1 VDPSRLGR
9 GVLDTIRRRRLL
21 GDGDRVAVALS
32 GGPDSVALA
41 WLLRDLEPQTAW
53 RMAGLIHVHH
63 GLRGIEADVD
73 EAFCRGLAAR
83 MDLPVHVTHV
93 DVGQLARDRRVSI
106 EVAGREARYAAFE
119 TAAAALG
126 ATSVATGHTLDDQA
140 ETVLLRLLRGAGSR
154 GLSAI
159 RPKLG
164 RYVRPLIDCRR
175 AAILAY
181 LDSRQEPFREDA
193 SNQDLSIPRNR
204 IRRTLLPVLRGSW
217 PGAVVA
223 LARFAE
229 LAADDEACLMAL
241 ANAAGARVD
250 DVDGRV
256 ALDLGALDAL
266 PTALGRRVI
275 RGALEAAGGVPTFR
289 DVEAVS
295 RLARADKKESRLD
308 LRALTVR
315 RAGQRLRFD
324 RAGGPLTESE
334 GVTGTPQPLS
344 VPGEVTLSETGLT
357 IRASL
362 GTRADLAARPSLA
375 GPIAVLQADA
385 LPQLLAVRYRRPG
398 DRLRPLGAPG
408 TRKLQ
413 DWFVDRKVPRAD
425 RDRIPLV
432 VDDRDRIV
440 WVAGFT
446 IAHEYRVTAP
456 AEGVVVLEL
465 DKGNK

>member
-1 VDPSRLGR
+1 M
-9 GVLDTIRRRRLL
+9 
-21 GDGDRVAVALS
+21 ALS

-41 WLLRDLEPQTAW
+41 WLLRDLERRSAW
-53 RMAGLIHVHH
+53 RVAGLIHVHH
-63 GLRGIEADVD
+63 GLRGIEADAD

-93 DVGQLARDRRVSI
+93 DAGQLARDRRVSI
-106 EVAGREARYAAFE
+106 EVAGRQARYAAFE

-140 ETVLLRLLRGAGSR
+140 ETVLLRLLRGAGPR

-164 RYVRPLIDCRR
+164 PYVRPLIDCRR

-181 LDSRQEPFREDA
+181 LGSRHESFREDA

-204 IRRTLLPVLRGSW
+204 LRQTLLPVLRDSW

-241 ANAAGARVD
+241 ANEAGARVD
-250 DVDGRV
+250 DAEGRV
-256 ALDLGALDAL
+256 ALDLGVLGAL

-275 RGALEAAGGVPTFR
+275 RGAIEAAGGVPTFR

-315 RAGQRLRFD
+315 RVGQGLRFD

-334 GVTGTPQPLS
+334 SVTGTRQPLS
-344 VPGEVTLSETGLT
+344 VPGEVTLAETGLT

-362 GTRADLAARPSLA
+362 QPRADLAARPSSA
-375 GPIAVLQADA
+375 GPIAILQADA
-385 LPQLLAVRYRRPG
+385 LPQPLAVRYRRPG

-413 DWFVDRKVPRAD
+413 DWFVDRKVPRPD

-432 VDDRDRIV
+432 VDEHDRIV

>member
-1 VDPSRLGR
+1 MDPSRLGR

-41 WLLRDLEPQTAW
+41 WLLRGLESQSAW
-53 RMAGLIHVHH
+53 RVEGLIHVHH
-63 GLRGIEADVD
+63 GLRGTEADED
-73 EAFCRGLAAR
+73 EAFCRALAAR
-83 MDLPVHVTHV
+83 MDLPVHVTRA
-93 DVGQLARDRRVSI
+93 DVGQLARDRRISV

-119 TAAAALG
+119 TGAAALG
-126 ATSVATGHTLDDQA
+126 ATLVATGHTLDDQA

-159 RPKLG
+159 RPKRG

-175 AAILAY
+175 TAILAY
-181 LDSRQEPFREDA
+181 LDSRREPFREDA
-193 SNQDLSIPRNR
+193 SNQDVSIPRNR
-204 IRRTLLPVLRGSW
+204 VRQTLLPVLRDGW

-229 LAADDEACLMAL
+229 LAAADEACLMAL
-241 ANAAGARVD
+241 ANEAGARVD
-250 DVDGRV
+250 DRDGRV
-256 ALDLGALDAL
+256 ALDLGVLDAL
-266 PTALGRRVI
+266 PAALGRRVI

-295 RLARADKKESRLD
+295 RLARADKKEGRLD
-308 LRALTVR
+308 LRALTVS
-315 RAGQRLRFD
+315 RAGRRLRFD
-324 RAGGPLTESE
+324 RAGAPRAESDRVPE
-334 GVTGTPQPLS
+334 APQPLP

-362 GTRADLAARPSLA
+362 EARADLAARPSLA
-375 GPIAVLQADA
+375 GPIAFLQAGA
-385 LPQLLAVRYRRPG
+385 FPQPLAVRYRRPG

-425 RDRIPLV
+425 RDRVPLV
-432 VDDRDRIV
+432 VDGRDRIV

>member
-1 VDPSRLGR
+1 
-9 GVLDTIRRRRLL
+9 
-21 GDGDRVAVALS
+21 VALS

-41 WLLRDLEPQTAW
+41 WLLRDLEPQSAW
-53 RMAGLIHVHH
+53 RVAGLIHVHH
-63 GLRGIEADVD
+63 GLRGIEADAD
-73 EAFCRGLAAR
+73 EAFCRGQAAR

-106 EVAGREARYAAFE
+106 EVAGREARYAAFA
-119 TAAAALG
+119 TAAAVLG

-181 LDSRQEPFREDA
+181 LDSRQESFREDA

-204 IRRTLLPVLRGSW
+204 VRRTLLPVLRDNW

-250 DVDGRV
+250 DADGRV

-266 PTALGRRVI
+266 PAALGRRVI
-275 RGALEAAGGVPTFR
+275 RGALEAAGGVPTFH

-324 RAGGPLTESE
+324 RAGGRQAESE
-334 GVTGTPQPLS
+334 GVTGAPQPLS

-375 GPIAVLQADA
+375 GPIAILQADA
-385 LPQLLAVRYRRPG
+385 LPQPLAVRYRRPG

-456 AEGVVVLEL
+456 AEGVVVLKL

>member
-21 GDGDRVAVALS
+21 GDDARVAVALS

-41 WLLRDLEPQTAW
+41 WLLRDLEPKSAW
-53 RMAGLIHVHH
+53 RVAGLIHVHH
-63 GLRGIEADVD
+63 GLRGIEADAD
-73 EAFCRGLAAR
+73 EAFCRGLAVR
-83 MDLPVHVTHV
+83 MDLPLHVTHV

-119 TAAAALG
+119 AAAAALA

-140 ETVLLRLLRGAGSR
+140 ETVLLRLLRGAGTR

-181 LDSRQEPFREDA
+181 LDSRRERFREDA

-204 IRRTLLPVLRGSW
+204 VRRTLLPVLRDSW

-241 ANAAGARVD
+241 ANEAGARID
-250 DVDGRV
+250 DADGRV
-256 ALDLGALDAL
+256 ALDLSALDAL

-315 RAGQRLRFD
+315 RGGQRLWFD

-362 GTRADLAARPSLA
+362 GPRADLAARPSPA
-375 GPIAVLQADA
+375 GPIAILQADA
-385 LPQLLAVRYRRPG
+385 LPQPLAVRYRRPG

-432 VDDRDRIV
+432 VDERDRIV

>member
-1 VDPSRLGR
+1 MDPSRLGR

-21 GDGDRVAVALS
+21 GDDARVAVALS

-41 WLLRDLEPQTAW
+41 WLLRDLESQCGW
-53 RMAGLIHVHH
+53 RVAGLIHVHH
-63 GLRGIEADVD
+63 GLRGTEADAD
-73 EAFCRGLAAR
+73 EAFCRALAAR
-83 MDLPVHVTHV
+83 MDLPIHVTRV
-93 DVGQLARDRRVSI
+93 DVGQLARDRRVSM
-106 EVAGREARYAAFE
+106 EVAGREARYAAFK

-126 ATSVATGHTLDDQA
+126 ATSVATGHTVDDQA

-159 RPKLG
+159 RPRLG

-175 AAILAY
+175 AAIRAY
-181 LDSRQEPFREDA
+181 LDARREPFREDA
-193 SNQDLSIPRNR
+193 SNQDLSIPRNWVR
-204 IRRTLLPVLRGSW
+204 YTLLPVLLDGW

-241 ANAAGARVD
+241 ANEAGARGD
-250 DVDGRV
+250 DLDGCV
-256 ALDLGALDAL
+256 ALDLGVLDAL
-266 PTALGRRVI
+266 PAALGRRVI
-275 RGALEAAGGVPTFR
+275 RGALEGVGGVPTFR
-289 DVEAVS
+289 DIEAVS
-295 RLARADKKESRLD
+295 RLARADKKEGQLD

-315 RAGQRLRFD
+315 RVGRRLRFD
-324 RAGGPLTESE
+324 RAGGPRAESE
-334 GVTGTPQPLS
+334 RVTGAPRPLS
-344 VPGEVTLSETGLT
+344 VPGEVTLPETGLT

-362 GTRADLAARPSLA
+362 EARVDLAARPSLS
-375 GPIAVLQADA
+375 GQIAFLQADA
-385 LPQLLAVRYRRPG
+385 LPRFLAVRYRRPG

-413 DWFVDRKVPRAD
+413 DWFVDRKVPRAE
-425 RDRIPLV
+425 RDRVPLV
-432 VDDRDRIV
+432 VDERDRIV
-440 WVAGFT
+440 WVAGFI